1 MRKTLALVSL
11 AFCSLVVRGQAR
23 DSYEYFHEMPVY
35 IDSIQ
40 ASLSYPMEWG
50 SDPERDFDAWRLKA
64 REKVFECM
72 GRPAPSSTAYDVKV
86 IGEERRDG
94 YVARKISIALSR
106 WYRVPAYIL
115 IPDGEGPHP
124 AINLL
129 HDHGAHFFIG
139 KEKMIR
145 PISAVEDTAVTHDA
159 HRWVD
164 LLYDGQW
171 MGDYLARQGYV
182 VFSADAPLWGE
193 RGRKEGENRQKYDI
207 IAGNMMML
215 GRNLCGM
222 MHYDDIACTD
232 FLASLPF
239 VDSSRIAAVGFS
251 MGGYRAWMLAAMS
264 DKVKVGCA
272 LCWMVTTEA
281 QLSMKYGRKE
291 NGGFANCLPG
301 VRNYMDYPG
310 IASMACPKP
319 MLFISGRKDKLFP
332 VPGVEDA
339 FAKMRKVWGSQG
351 AAGKLETC
359 LEDQPHEC
367 NLGNQEH
374 VLRFLRAWL

>member
-1 MRKTLALVSL
+1 MRNAWFGLLLALFPML
-11 AFCSLVVRGQAR
+11 GMGQAR
-23 DSYEYFHEMPVY
+23 SHYEYNHEMPVY

-40 ASLSYPMEWG
+40 ALLTYPMEWG
-50 SDPERDFDAWRLKA
+50 NSPVRDFTQWRAMA
-64 REKVFECM
+64 RQKVYECM
-72 GRPAPSSTAYDVKV
+72 GPPAPSAPDYDVKV
-86 IGEERRDG
+86 IGEERREG
-94 YVARKISIALSR
+94 YVARKLSVAISR

-115 IPDGEGPHP
+115 IPDGESPHP
-124 AINLL
+124 AVNLL

-145 PISAVEDTAVTHDA
+145 PIASVEDTAVVNDA
-159 HRWVD
+159 QRWVD

-171 MGDYLARQGYV
+171 MGDYLAKQGYV

-222 MHYDDIACTD
+222 MHYDDIALTD
-232 FLASLPF
+232 FLASLPC
-239 VDSSRIAAVGFS
+239 VDASRIAAVGFS
-251 MGGYRAWMLAAMS
+251 MGAYRAWMLAAMS

-301 VRNYMDYPG
+301 IRNYMDYPG

-319 MLFISGRKDKLFP
+319 MLFISGKKDKLFP
-332 VPGVEDA
+332 VPGVNDA
-339 FAKMRKVWGSQG
+339 FAKMKKVWESQG
-351 AAGKLETC
+351 VAERLETV

-367 NLGNQEH
+367 NLGNQQRISH
-374 VLRFLRAWL
+374 FLHTWL